1 VADSDEREAALVAT
15 EERCPRCAAP
25 REPGQEYCLE
35 CGLHLPT
42 LDGAVPSLRR
52 GWIRRIGW
60 YPGDWIW
67 ISVVTLLVAAAGA
80 AVSIVVTTH
89 RGGSGGTTLVASTT
103 PPPTTTPPAT
113 TTAPPTTTTAPAVTR
128 TTKAKPKLTTTTTA
142 PRRPT
147 PNGRAVWP
155 AGLRGWTIVLG
166 SYPITAGK
174 SAAQTNAAKAARS
187 GLPDVGLLDSSSYAS
202 LHPGYYV
209 VFTGRYDSQAQ
220 AQAALHVAFASGFP
234 GAYPREVSR

>member
-1 VADSDEREAALVAT
+1 MAESDEREAAVVAT
-15 EERCPRCAAP
+15 DERCPRCAAT

-35 CGLHLPT
+35 CGLHLPPN
-42 LDGAVPSLRR
+42 DGAVPSLRR
-52 GWIRRIGW
+52 RWIRRIGW

-67 ISVVTLLVAAAGA
+67 IAVVTLLVAAAGA

-103 PPPTTTPPAT
+103 TPPQTTTV
-113 TTAPPTTTTAPAVTR
+113 PPTTTTTPAVTR
-128 TTKAKPKLTTTTTA
+128 TTTTTHTTTPK
-142 PRRPT
+142 PRAV

-155 AGLRGWTIVLG
+155 ADLRGWTIVLG

-174 SAAQTNAAKAARS
+174 AAAQANADRAARS
-187 GLPDVGLLDSSSYAS
+187 ALPDVGLLDSSNYAS
-202 LHPGYYV
+202 LHPGYFV
-209 VFTGRYDSQAQ
+209 VFTGHYDSQAQ

>member
-1 VADSDEREAALVAT
+1 MAESDEREAAVSAT
-15 EERCPRCAAP
+15 DERCPRCAAA

-35 CGLHLPT
+35 CGLHLPP

-52 GWIRRIGW
+52 RWIRRIGW

-67 ISVVTLLVAAAGA
+67 ISVVTLVVAAAGA

-103 PPPTTTPPAT
+103 TPPAT
-113 TTAPPTTTTAPAVTR
+113 TTTPPTTTTKPAVTHTT
-128 TTKAKPKLTTTTTA
+128 TTKPTKTTA
-142 PRRPT
+142 PRRTTPT
-147 PNGRAVWP
+147 RSAVPDGRAVWP
-155 AGLRGWTIVLG
+155 ANLRGWTIVLG

-174 SAAQTNAAKAARS
+174 TAALANANRAARS
-187 GLPDVGLLDSSSYAS
+187 ALPDVGLLDSSNYAS